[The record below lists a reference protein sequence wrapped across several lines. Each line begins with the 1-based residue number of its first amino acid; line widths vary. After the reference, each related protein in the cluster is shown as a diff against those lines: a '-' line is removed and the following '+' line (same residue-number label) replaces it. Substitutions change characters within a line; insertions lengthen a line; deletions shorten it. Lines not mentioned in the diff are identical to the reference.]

1 MNVYKSDFTSDFP
14 PAKRHKK
21 NPLGE
26 DVYLLPDGSVKRDE
40 DAIIAAQRIWKHE
53 AYKPEGIMY
62 MKGLERFTSRDK
74 SGEQC
79 SPSNGDH

>member
-1 MNVYKSDFTSDFP
+1 MLAIYVYKSDFTPDFP
-14 PAKRHKK
+14 PAKKQRK

-53 AYKPEGIMY
+53 AYKPGGPMY
-62 MKGLERFTSRDK
+62 QKVMDRLN
-74 SGEQC
+74 
-79 SPSNGDH
+79 SPSLPLPLA